1 MWYVS
6 DFPYFGNKCL
16 LLRVVKMILIMI
28 YGYIRVSTDK
38 QSVENQR
45 YQIVQFCAEES
56 LSIDGWID
64 ETISGTL
71 SYSKRK
77 LGRLLRKVH
86 RGDLIICCELS
97 RLGRNLFMI
106 MEILS
111 TCMNKGVR
119 VWTIKDDYRLGD
131 DLQSKVLAFAF
142 GLSAEIERTLI
153 SERTRQALYRLRA
166 DGKRL
171 GRPEGA
177 RNHKYR
183 LDTYEAKIRA
193 MLQQGVAKRE
203 IARRCGVAPK
213 TLYRW
218 LERNIKPW

>member
-1 MWYVS
+1 
-6 DFPYFGNKCL
+6 
-16 LLRVVKMILIMI
+16 MI

-45 YQIVQFCAEES
+45 FQIDQFCKEKGM
-56 LSIDGWID
+56 SIDGWIE
-64 ETISGTL
+64 ETISGTM
-71 SYSKRK
+71 SYNKRK
-77 LGRLLRKVH
+77 LGRLLHKVH
-86 RGDLIICCELS
+86 SGDLIICCELS

-119 VWTIKDDYRLGD
+119 VWTIKDGYRLGD

-153 SERTRQALYRLRA
+153 SERTRQALSRLKA

-177 RNHKYR
+177 KNRKYR
-183 LDTYEAKIRA
+183 LDTYEGKIRN
-193 MLQQGVAKRE
+193 MLKQGVTKRE

-213 TLYRW
+213 TLYSW
-218 LERNIKPW
+218 LARNVKPN